1 MSVGVKSENQAVAV
15 RSGEELDLTRLEP
28 FLRRHFPDES
38 ASIRV
43 QQFPSGHSNLTY
55 LVSLGERE
63 LVLRRPP
70 FGSKVKTAHD
80 MGREFRVLS
89 KLHDVYSP
97 APKVLLHCEDESVLG
112 APFYLM
118 EPIAGIIIRRT
129 VPAGIEFSAAVA
141 KRLSESFIDNLAR
154 LHSLDYAEIGR
165 ASCRERV

>member
-1 MSVGVKSENQAVAV
+1 MEW
-15 RSGEELDLTRLEP
+15 
-28 FLRRHFPDES
+28 
-38 ASIRV
+38 IRFK
-43 QQFPSGHSNLTY
+43 QFRGGHYNMTY
-55 LVSLGERE
+55 LVRLGERE

-141 KRLSESFIDNLAR
+141 KRLRESFIDNLPR
-154 LHSLDYAEIGR
+154 WHSLDYAAAALNHFVKPQGYLH
-165 ASCRERV
+165 